1 MLYIHRTT
9 CISPQPADFPGG
21 GWAASAGAEAGR
33 GALAGPGSNADGC
46 PLAGPVDG
54 VYKVVEPVYAG
65 IPAGALRRMSKA
77 VRMGLGAALPLI
89 REDRID
95 GILIGSGDG
104 GMEESVKFLRQI
116 VDYAEG
122 MLAPGHFVQS
132 IPNAIASQIGL
143 SSHNRGYNST
153 YVHRGLAFE
162 HALVDAVMLV
172 SEHAGSRYLVGG
184 VDEVSGYHYQIELAD
199 GWYKRALQ
207 PGIALY
213 DYDSPGTIAG
223 EGAALFVVSGEPVGV
238 LAADVSA
245 AGSSAADASAAGAL
259 ASGALAAVRGIE
271 TFHGADEEVVAARLR
286 AFLLRYL
293 PAGARPGLFL
303 SGENGDSRALPFYTA
318 CEAILDPAVP
328 VARYKHLC
336 GEYPTASAF
345 AVWLALQLAPGQ
357 ALPSHMVKRA
367 GNAFSLPYILLYN
380 NHKLLQ
386 HSFILLERFR

>member
-1 MLYIHRTT
+1 MLYIHHTS
-9 CISPQPADFPGG
+9 CISPQPADLFGDRGSSGG
-21 GWAASAGAEAGR
+21 SGDGR
-33 GALAGPGSNADGC
+33 GSVAV
-46 PLAGPVDG
+46 PVDG

-89 REDRID
+89 TQGPID
-95 GILIGSGDG
+95 GILIGTGNG

-162 HALVDAVMLV
+162 HALIDAMMLAG
-172 SEHAGSRYLVGG
+172 EHPGSQYLVGG
-184 VDEVSGYHYQIELAD
+184 VDELSGYHYQIELAD
-199 GWYKRALQ
+199 GWYKRAIQ

-223 EGAALFVVSGEPVGV
+223 EGAALFLVRGEP
-238 LAADVSA
+238 
-245 AGSSAADASAAGAL
+245 SAADAADALPNDAIAGDPLSTDGPATD
-259 ASGALAAVRGIE
+259 ALAAIRGIE
-271 TFHGADEEVVAARLR
+271 TFHGTDETLVASRLR
-286 AFLLRYL
+286 AFLERYL
-293 PAGARPGLFL
+293 PAGTQPGLFL
-303 SGENGDSRALPFYTA
+303 SGENGDNRALHFYNA
-318 CEAILDPAVP
+318 CETVLGPAVP

-336 GEYPTASAF
+336 GEYPSASAF
-345 AVWLALQLAPGQ
+345 AVWLALQLTPGQ
-357 ALPSHMVKRA
+357 
-367 GNAFSLPYILLYN
+367 SLPPRFILLYN
-380 NHKLLQ
+380 NHKLSQ